1 MEAGVLRGPGNAVAD
16 GGGDNVAVVVPA
28 DSCSSPVVRHQ
39 NIQMAGQQLQ
49 TRGLEEGEVA
59 LIIQQV
65 LSTILNAEIMEELKV
80 T

>member
-1 MEAGVLRGPGNAVAD
+1 MEAGVLRGPGEAVAD
-16 GGGDNVAVVVPA
+16 GGGDNVAVIVPA

-59 LIIQQV
+59 LVIQQV
-65 LSTILNAEIMEELKV
+65 LRTILKIEMEC
-80 T
+80 